1 MEKDT
6 LVFRFIDGILN
17 NESYMLLKRL
27 ATSCGGK
34 ALILPVSPDDYE
46 RISEMVTTSALYLNE
61 SNLQLI
67 NAGDEDSKVFEILVK
82 KLCIAARYIISG
94 FKSVVDYGD
103 GKKEAPCTLS
113 IVTPAAHIHIPQD
126 TNDKKT
132 ERFISSAL
140 SEAARLLSEGI
151 CDYLIYFDD
160 ASGKTVCESKD
171 DYVRRKYSASL
182 KQE

>member
-6 LVFRFIDGILN
+6 LVFRFIDGILTS
-17 NESYMLLKRL
+17 ESYMLLKKL
-27 ATSCGGK
+27 ATQCGGK

-46 RISEMVTTSALYLNE
+46 RISEMVTTAALYIDGA
-61 SNLQLI
+61 NLKSIQS
-67 NAGDEDSKVFEILVK
+67 AEGEAKVFEILVK

-94 FKSVVDYGD
+94 YKTVVDYGD

-113 IVTPAAHIHIPQD
+113 IVTPSAHIHIPSEA
-126 TNDKKT
+126 NDKSA

-140 SEAARLLSEGI
+140 SKAAELYSDGASE
-151 CDYLIYFDD
+151 YLIYFD
-160 ASGKTVCESKD
+160 APSGKTVCESKD

-182 KQE
+182 QND